1 MKSDMYRYLSALF
14 FTALLLVACNGK
26 DNHSAEDVLK
36 YNQVGYF
43 TSGPKLVLL
52 DDQYEEILIKDL
64 DGKLVLRVFAD
75 SAKFW
80 EPSGDTVRRA
90 DFSWLNSK
98 GTFLLEIPGCDV
110 RYQITVSDKPYDE
123 VVRAAIKAFYYNR
136 TAIPL
141 EEKYAGNWYRQ
152 AGHPDTVVYVHA
164 SAATEQRPE
173 GTVISSPLGWYDAGD
188 YNKYVVN
195 SAITT
200 YTLLKALKDYR
211 EYFDTLGVNIP
222 ESGSGLPDLLSETLF
237 NLRWVLTMQDPFD
250 GGVYH
255 KLTSKQFD
263 DFIMPH
269 ESLSDRYVVAKS
281 TAAALDFTALNAAA
295 SRILRDYEELLP
307 GLADSCLAAAKLAWN
322 WALQH
327 PDVYYKQPEDIVTG
341 AYGDWNL
348 NDEWYWAASELFI
361 ASGDPNAKNLVV
373 TYYDQPSVPN
383 WMDVRTLGTMSLLEN
398 PELEGELSLPLSED
412 FIALADDLVS
422 VWENSPYAVSIQS
435 FAWGSNSTVANE
447 GMLKMCAYRLS
458 GNRKYLESAI
468 SDLDYILGR
477 NATGYCFVTGFGEKR
492 VMNIHHRPS
501 EADGIHEP
509 IPGFLAGG
517 PNLDV
522 LTDCSDDGNER
533 SPFPA
538 KSYVDMVCSYS
549 TNEIAINWNAPLVYL
564 VGAINASAMTK

>member
-141 EEKYAGNWYRQ
+141 EEKYAGYWYRQ

-383 WMDVRTLGTMSLLEN
+383 
-398 PELEGELSLPLSED
+398 
-412 FIALADDLVS
+412 
-422 VWENSPYAVSIQS
+422 
-435 FAWGSNSTVANE
+435 
-447 GMLKMCAYRLS
+447 
-458 GNRKYLESAI
+458 
-468 SDLDYILGR
+468 
-477 NATGYCFVTGFGEKR
+477 
-492 VMNIHHRPS
+492 
-501 EADGIHEP
+501 
-509 IPGFLAGG
+509 
-517 PNLDV
+517 
-522 LTDCSDDGNER
+522 
-533 SPFPA
+533 
-538 KSYVDMVCSYS
+538 
-549 TNEIAINWNAPLVYL
+549 
-564 VGAINASAMTK
+564 

>member
-141 EEKYAGNWYRQ
+141 EEKYAGYWYRQ

-188 YNKYVVN
+188 
-195 SAITT
+195 
-200 YTLLKALKDYR
+200 
-211 EYFDTLGVNIP
+211 
-222 ESGSGLPDLLSETLF
+222 
-237 NLRWVLTMQDPFD
+237 
-250 GGVYH
+250 
-255 KLTSKQFD
+255 
-263 DFIMPH
+263 
-269 ESLSDRYVVAKS
+269 
-281 TAAALDFTALNAAA
+281 
-295 SRILRDYEELLP
+295 
-307 GLADSCLAAAKLAWN
+307 
-322 WALQH
+322 
-327 PDVYYKQPEDIVTG
+327 
-341 AYGDWNL
+341 
-348 NDEWYWAASELFI
+348 
-361 ASGDPNAKNLVV
+361 
-373 TYYDQPSVPN
+373 
-383 WMDVRTLGTMSLLEN
+383 
-398 PELEGELSLPLSED
+398 
-412 FIALADDLVS
+412 
-422 VWENSPYAVSIQS
+422 
-435 FAWGSNSTVANE
+435 
-447 GMLKMCAYRLS
+447 
-458 GNRKYLESAI
+458 
-468 SDLDYILGR
+468 
-477 NATGYCFVTGFGEKR
+477 
-492 VMNIHHRPS
+492 
-501 EADGIHEP
+501 
-509 IPGFLAGG
+509 
-517 PNLDV
+517 
-522 LTDCSDDGNER
+522 
-533 SPFPA
+533 
-538 KSYVDMVCSYS
+538 
-549 TNEIAINWNAPLVYL
+549 
-564 VGAINASAMTK
+564 